1 MNKIVSKYLSLIVLL
16 LLSGAINMY
25 ANTSVDADY
34 SLVNIQETNASFSNK
49 QSSNLHFSIQHNKDI
64 ELFFDYTEAEETE
77 NEESITSSTINSLQS
92 YISAFSHA
100 QQLNN
105 LSSKLQKEVNSF
117 NYIVCQPSTK
127 LHIRLEVFII

>member
-1 MNKIVSKYLSLIVLL
+1 MNKIVTKYLSLIVLL
-16 LLSGAINMY
+16 FLSGAINMY

-34 SLVNIQETNASFSNK
+34 SLVNIQETNASFVNK
-49 QSSNLHFSIQHNKDI
+49 QSNNLHFSIQHNEDI

-117 NYIVCQPSTK
+117 KHTVCQPSTK